1 MREGTTHLIG
11 PQRIYRQGWEK
22 QPGNGAG
29 RTFPKFDDGVPW
41 GKKGS
46 NTLALIDQINQR
58 LDTYRTLANNL
69 SVSGEERKETIGPP
83 CKYPIKTWNRGA
95 VLSRKKVRCWEEL
108 CACFMALKV
117 KNAFCLGSSFREVE
131 RGAARDPGRRRHGA
145 RYLDQATP

>member
-1 MREGTTHLIG
+1 MPHSALHSKSVLLNITSLGVTSVLKETFIKPLEGRNHPSHG

-58 LDTYRTLANNL
+58 IDTYRTLANNL
-69 SVSGEERKETIGPP
+69 
-83 CKYPIKTWNRGA
+83 
-95 VLSRKKVRCWEEL
+95 
-108 CACFMALKV
+108 
-117 KNAFCLGSSFREVE
+117 
-131 RGAARDPGRRRHGA
+131 
-145 RYLDQATP
+145 